1 MKNTRI
7 SNVEQTFAFISERNL
22 ASVLRYSIIYNHMV
36 FCSLRNAEMRQRHA
50 VYFAITIIV
59 LFTFVFSWL
68 LYPRSEPPPDGN
80 PPTVSLS
87 SPENK
92 TYNVNAVSLTS
103 VVSSPTSWVGYSLDG
118 RANVTIIA
126 NTTLTEL
133 SEGSH
138 TIVVYAND
146 SSGNS
151 WSSETVYFTIDTL
164 PPSISILSP
173 ENKTYA
179 TADVLLSVAVNEATS
194 RMEYSLDGNANVT
207 ILGNTTLT
215 GLSDGSHVLT
225 VYATDAAGN
234 TGTSR
239 ASFNIA
245 QTTNIVQSQGFEEG
259 FGDWV
264 SDADVPLDPNNPGQ
278 PVEWHV
284 SLVSNISHS
293 GQNSL
298 RLFIDGSQDDGT
310 VWVEKEVDVPRN
322 SLIRVVLSFWFY
334 STEQSDNEIA
344 VVCAY
349 ANLANPEVEADF
361 TFLGSANEVA
371 GWRDYSLMTS
381 LYSGSSGKL
390 WVAVG
395 ISVSWETRMTY
406 YVDDIEIKTGPE

>member
-1 MKNTRI
+1 
-7 SNVEQTFAFISERNL
+7 
-22 ASVLRYSIIYNHMV
+22 
-36 FCSLRNAEMRQRHA
+36 
-50 VYFAITIIV
+50 
-59 LFTFVFSWL
+59 
-68 LYPRSEPPPDGN
+68 
-80 PPTVSLS
+80 
-87 SPENK
+87 
-92 TYNVNAVSLTS
+92 
-103 VVSSPTSWVGYSLDG
+103 VGYSLDG
-118 RANVTIIA
+118 QANVTIIA
-126 NTTLTEL
+126 NTTLAEL

-334 STEQSDNEIA
+334 SAEQSDNEIA